1 MAHEQ
6 ISDEN
11 LQLLANR
18 RPGSF
23 QAGSTKIP
31 VIDRPEDLWII
42 VAGGK
47 GAKSAYIPGRTGT
60 HLQTTIVTNQAAAIS
75 CRC

>member
-1 MAHEQ
+1 
-6 ISDEN
+6 
-11 LQLLANR
+11 LRLLANR
-18 RPGSF
+18 RPQWF
-23 QAGSTKIP
+23 QGAARELP
-31 VIDRPEDLWII
+31 VIDRPEDLWIV

-60 HLQTTIVTNQAAAIS
+60 KLQTEAVATPAID